1 MSVKTVC
8 SIPLLN
14 ISLQKKYGCSLVS
27 SQHQSQVMAAHI
39 LTLLFLVLPC
49 LSLQTTVYDR
59 VIEKR
64 AGDILLVL
72 YMFISY
78 YFFFCQTQTEYLCTL
93 GQKITK
99 LLLFVKTNSG
109 KTHFRQF
116 SPFLM
121 FLFFLIFFF
130 QPIPSEN
137 IDFKHFIQKVTL
149 KYV

>member
-1 MSVKTVC
+1 
-8 SIPLLN
+8 
-14 ISLQKKYGCSLVS
+14 
-27 SQHQSQVMAAHI
+27 MAAHI

-49 LSLQTTVYDR
+49 LSLPTTVYDR

-78 YFFFCQTQTEYLCTL
+78 FFFCQTQTEYLC
-93 GQKITK
+93 
-99 LLLFVKTNSG
+99 TNSG

-121 FLFFLIFFF
+121 FLFFLILFLSFIFFSTN
-130 QPIPSEN
+130 PI
-137 IDFKHFIQKVTL
+137 
-149 KYV
+149 